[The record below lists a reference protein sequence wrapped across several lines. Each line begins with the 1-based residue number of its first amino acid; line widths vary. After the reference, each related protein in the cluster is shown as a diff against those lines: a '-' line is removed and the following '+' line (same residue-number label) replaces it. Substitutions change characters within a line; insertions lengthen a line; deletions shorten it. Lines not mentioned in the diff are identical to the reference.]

1 MPFAL
6 TVFTDPKNT
15 YKRTNEVNILRNH
28 FEVYIDAVNTDP
40 ILIKAKYAGSFHR
53 FFAHDEDQLIMFDME
68 IIDLIE
74 PEFIITFER
83 ELTEDEWDDILAFF
97 ENLLLEKKDIPAF
110 LQDRLK
116 EKEDKSAY
124 LKFMDLIFVQKNCEM
139 LIDKTEK
146 EEPKLNDQYIF
157 NMEIDEERDMGFFQ
171 IDKPF
176 TDRPYTTIIR
186 SFKEQGYL
194 PVFTSLYI
202 DSSWGLGP
210 DNSFLAELWV
220 HLGMN
225 ASTGI
230 LDLDSRINDH
240 IRRCSPDNGVPEAEP
255 EVYRISIQELKNQM
269 SNKNKRYTE
278 VIEDLRVKRVKR
290 DSLGRLTNA
299 PR

>member
-6 TVFTDPKNT
+6 TVFADPKNT
-15 YKRTNEVNILRNH
+15 HKRTREVNILREH
-28 FEVYIDAVNTDP
+28 FEVYVDAVNTDP
-40 ILIKAKYAGSFHR
+40 ILIKAKYGESFHR
-53 FFAHDEDQLIMFDME
+53 FFAHDEDKLIMYDIEIVDM
-68 IIDLIE
+68 IE
-74 PEFIITFER
+74 PEFIITFEK
-83 ELTEDEWDDILAFF
+83 ELTEEEWNDILEYF
-97 ENLLLEKKDIPAF
+97 EKILHEQYVEDELYLRVKD
-110 LQDRLK
+110 LVL
-116 EKEDKSAY
+116 
-124 LKFMDLIFVQKNCEM
+124 VQKNCDMNVDE
-139 LIDKTEK
+139 KEK
-146 EEPKLNDQYIF
+146 EEPKKQNDQYIF

-225 ASTGI
+225 ASTG
-230 LDLDSRINDH
+230 LFDLDSRINDH

-255 EVYRISIQELKNQM
+255 EVYRISIEELKNQM
-269 SNKNKRYTE
+269 TNKNKRYTE
-278 VIEDLRVKRVKR
+278 VIESLRVKRVKR